1 MISRENTI
9 ISLVLFWNL
18 IHIFDSPNSMKGL
31 WNESCDAI
39 INSNFSKFFK
49 AKFFVKFHCSFLN
62 IRCDEI
68 NALKSQSVCF
78 LQFEIQAVL
87 NIGTETTFIYYET
100 QFYLTPHPKKQ
111 ELLFSH
117 FLLKHIHIQILYPN
131 PKSLYLILIL
141 NPYPNSFS

>member
-49 AKFFVKFHCSFLN
+49 AKFFVKFHCGFLN

-68 NALKSQSVCF
+68 NALKSQSFCF
-78 LQFEIQAVL
+78 LQFEIYVVL
-87 NIGTETTFIYYET
+87 NIGTEITLYTVEHST
-100 QFYLTPHPKKQ
+100 WNQFYLTPHPKNRNCFFPIFC
-111 ELLFSH
+111 LNIYTFRYY
-117 FLLKHIHIQILYPN
+117 IQ
-131 PKSLYLILIL
+131 IL
-141 NPYPNSFS
+141 NPYP